1 MLNEKD
7 PLQREMW
14 GKEEVG
20 EERERERDREK
31 KKREM

>member
-20 EERERERDREK
+20 EERERDREK